1 MRECEQW
8 IRKTEEKL
16 NTTFSKSIFSIDEGE
31 KYLKDMQELKD
42 DLARYNS
49 VVISLLKR
57 SSEILPLKMRR
68 SQPPKPINIVSI
80 CSYKNSAVS
89 IFL

>member
-1 MRECEQW
+1 
-8 IRKTEEKL
+8 
-16 NTTFSKSIFSIDEGE
+16 
-31 KYLKDMQELKD
+31 MQELKD

-49 VVISLLKR
+49 VVISLIKR
-57 SSEILPLKMRR
+57 SSEVLPLKMRR
-68 SQPPKPINIVSI
+68 GQSPKPINIVSI